1 MSGPTAISLPVL
13 KISCPVTVFLRS
25 KRIILT
31 AMADISSGAW
41 IGFGIFL
48 AFILILIEVQLHTIA
63 SLLREVRDHLLR
75 GQVEHK

>member
-1 MSGPTAISLPVL
+1 
-13 KISCPVTVFLRS
+13 
-25 KRIILT
+25 
-31 AMADISSGAW
+31 MADISSGAW